1 MNKLFPDIL
10 SAELQGN
17 SLNLQL
23 FVPADLYYFSGHFP
37 NQPVLAGVVQLHW
50 VVGFCL
56 QYFPELKHVLSV
68 EVLKFQ
74 VMVKPDSQLELCIE
88 QNKAGVVLFSYSQ
101 QQQKVASGR
110 LKWELRSCV

>member
-1 MNKLFPDIL
+1 MNKLLPDIL
-10 SAELQGN
+10 SAEQQEQRLT
-17 SLNLQL
+17 LQL
-23 FVPADLYYFSGHFP
+23 FVPADLYYFAGHFP

-50 VVGFCL
+50 VVEFCQ

-74 VMVKPDSQLELCIE
+74 VMVQPDCELELFIE
-88 QNKAGVVLFSYSQ
+88 QTKAGVVLFSYHQ

-110 LKWELRSCV
+110 LKWELQSCV

>member
-1 MNKLFPDIL
+1 MNKLLPDIL

-74 VMVKPDSQLELCIE
+74 VMVKPDCHLELFIE

-110 LKWELRSCV
+110 LKWELQNCV

>member
-10 SAELQGN
+10 SVEQHGN
-17 SLNLQL
+17 SLSFQL
-23 FVPADLYYFSGHFP
+23 FVPADLYYFAGHFS

-50 VVGFCL
+50 VIGFCQ
-56 QYFPELKHVLSV
+56 QYFPDLKHVLAV

-74 VMVKPDSQLELCIE
+74 VMVQPDSPLELFVE
-88 QNKAGVVLFSYSQ
+88 HNKTGVVLFSYSQ

-110 LKWELRSCV
+110 LKWELQSRV